1 MSFMDL
7 VMHPVTQALFDG
19 VKYTAPKVIKAIQE
33 QSAPRPVTDEDIK
46 QSAAETAQ
54 PDFGSA
60 IPETPYKDIGNESQ
74 T

>member
-7 VMHPVTQALFDG
+7 VMHPITQVLFDG
-19 VKYTAPKVIKAIQE
+19 VKYTAPKLLKVIQE
-33 QSAPRPVTDEDIK
+33 QSAPQPVTESDIK

-54 PDFGSA
+54 PDFGSEE
-60 IPETPYKDIGNESQ
+60 PYHPYKDIGNESQ